1 MRVRGPSNVGRAVVL
16 SPPYAKAAPFVNGLS
31 FDLVH
36 GHFEFCIQSVSQSV
50 SHAVLVLIVYFLHR
64 GILNSG
70 SSCRV
75 NYY

>member
-16 SPPYAKAAPFVNGLS
+16 CPPYAKAAPFVNGLS

-36 GHFEFCIQSVSQSV
+36 GHFEFCIQSV